1 MLVRNFLICLMAVM
15 VSVIGSGFAVAEDD
29 ADALLAQI
37 KARSEKTKQFRDL
50 LNDPDQTT
58 RLAALD
64 VMLKSDDLA
73 MRELA
78 FSVGFSSADDAM
90 RSVCLKNKFNYLKT
104 LPIKLTAREKATE
117 NEKKTLERFGS
128 SYPLDIKEYDVNTG
142 TTKFTS
148 RSDAIGQ
155 VSGTGFEFKDGI
167 CNGRFVLGDEPVLTG
182 ELACTSSYEGVY
194 PATIR
199 LQ

>member
-90 RSVCLKNKFNYLKT
+90 RAVCLKNKFNYMKT
-104 LPIKLTAREKATE
+104 LAIKLTAREKATE
-117 NEKKTLERFGS
+117 NEKKTIERLGS
-128 SYPLDIKEYDVNTG
+128 SYPLNIREYDVNTG
-142 TTKFTS
+142 AITLAGS
-148 RSDAIGQ
+148 GIGQ
-155 VSGTGFEFKDGI
+155 VSGTGFEFNEGN
-167 CNGRFVLGDEPVLTG
+167 CNGRFVLGDEPMLIG
-182 ELACTSSYEGVY
+182 ELSCIGGSVGIY